1 MKYDF
6 AKALE
11 KKILTLENGTK
22 WIKLLLSK
30 ASKDRLE

>member
-6 AKALE
+6 VKALE
-11 KKILTLENGTK
+11 KKILTLGNGTE

>member
-1 MKYDF
+1 VKYDF
-6 AKALE
+6 SKALE
-11 KKILTLENGTK
+11 KKRLTLGNGTE